1 MYKARGLN
9 KMIKT
14 NKAYKFRAYPTEE
27 QATLHA
33 KTCGCVRKIWNRML
47 EDKIEFYKENGQML
61 HNTPAQYKDE
71 FPFLR
76 EVDSRALCNAQMDLE
91 TAFKNFFRGKK
102 IGFPKWKSSKKSKMA
117 YKTNNIN
124 NSIRIENGK
133 LRLPK
138 IGLLE
143 VVFHQYI
150 PNNHKIKS
158 VTFEKKPSGKYYVSI
173 LTEYETEIP
182 QPTLNKDNAIG
193 LDYSSPD
200 FYVDSQNK
208 SPDRPKFFRL
218 AENKLAK
225 EQRKLSHMKFGSNNY
240 QNQKLKVARLH
251 EKIANQRKDWIE
263 NVSTKLSNTY
273 DYVFVE
279 NIDMKSLSQ
288 TLKLGKST
296 MDNGFGF
303 FRQRLETKMLERGKV
318 FAKINRWFPS
328 SKTCRFCG
336 CINKDLKL
344 SDRIWVCECGAI
356 IERDYNAA
364 LNILHEGLN
373 SL

>member
-1 MYKARGLN
+1 M
-9 KMIKT
+9 
-14 NKAYKFRAYPTEE
+14 
-27 QATLHA
+27 
-33 KTCGCVRKIWNRML
+33 
-47 EDKIEFYKENGQML
+47 
-61 HNTPAQYKDE
+61 
-71 FPFLR
+71 
-76 EVDSRALCNAQMDLE
+76 
-91 TAFKNFFRGKK
+91 
-102 IGFPKWKSSKKSKMA
+102 
-117 YKTNNIN
+117 
-124 NSIRIENGK
+124 
-133 LRLPK
+133 
-138 IGLLE
+138 
-143 VVFHQYI
+143 
-150 PNNHKIKS
+150 NHKIKS
-158 VTFEKKPSGKYYVSI
+158 VTFEKKPSCKYYVSI

-182 QPTLNKDNAIG
+182 QPMLNKDNAIG

-200 FYVDSQNK
+200 FYVDNQNK

-218 AENKLAK
+218 AEDKLAR

-240 QNQKLKVARLH
+240 QKQKLKVARLH

-263 NVSTKLSNTY
+263 NVSTKLANTY

-336 CINKDLKL
+336 CVNKNLKL
-344 SDRIWVCECGAI
+344 RDRIWICECGAI

-364 LNILHEGLN
+364 LNILH
-373 SL
+373 